1 MADCQFIRNFPAQG
15 VADLSFL
22 IKFVLIIKNINQ
34 HYVEEASA
42 PLIHHG
48 NEKEYTIACYSR
60 RHWDGTYAN
69 GVLLHVQRR

>member
-1 MADCQFIRNFPAQG
+1 MADSQFIRNFPAQG
-15 VADLSFL
+15 VADLLFL
-22 IKFVLIIKNINQ
+22 ITFVVIETNINQ

-60 RHWDGTYAN
+60 HHWDGTYAN